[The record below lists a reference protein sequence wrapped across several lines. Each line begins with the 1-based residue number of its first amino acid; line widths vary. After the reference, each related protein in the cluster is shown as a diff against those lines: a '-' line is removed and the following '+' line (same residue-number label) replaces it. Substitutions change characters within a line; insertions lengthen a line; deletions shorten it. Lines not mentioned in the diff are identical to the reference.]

1 MTPEQFC
8 EAIDALGLTQDT
20 AATLLGVHPRT
31 TRRWANAE
39 REIPGPV
46 DNFLRYLVGARMKAA
61 NAIRVAPKARKTKG
75 SVGPTFVCEFSDGQV
90 TRMSTFTS
98 LTKLDLER
106 GLRLSRAAYEARARR
121 FHRSLPPV
129 PPPIV
134 CARFEQ
140 DGKTLAAYDGGDCEG
155 DGA

>member
-1 MTPEQFC
+1 MMTPEQFC
-8 EAIDALGLTQDT
+8 EAIDALSLTQDT

-46 DNFLRYLVGARMKAA
+46 ANFLRHLVDARMKVA
-61 NAIRVAPKARKTKG
+61 NAIREVPKARKTKG
-75 SVGPTFVCEFSDGQV
+75 SIGPTLVCEFSDGQV

-121 FHRSLPPV
+121 SHGSLPPV

-134 CARFEQ
+134 RAHFEQ
-140 DGKTLAAYDGGDCEG
+140 NGKTLAAYDAQD
-155 DGA
+155 